1 MKTATILTLATLA
14 LYVLADKGGSAAE
27 QILLPSYKQWAF
39 AYGDGVLPPSDT
51 MNIFE
56 RMTLVSRPI
65 QHGGGKC
72 DGGRCIRNFDGKD
85 CGSCSGGRGE
95 ECTCS

>member
-27 QILLPSYKQWAF
+27 QILLPSYN
-39 AYGDGVLPPSDT
+39 GLLPMDGVLPPSDT